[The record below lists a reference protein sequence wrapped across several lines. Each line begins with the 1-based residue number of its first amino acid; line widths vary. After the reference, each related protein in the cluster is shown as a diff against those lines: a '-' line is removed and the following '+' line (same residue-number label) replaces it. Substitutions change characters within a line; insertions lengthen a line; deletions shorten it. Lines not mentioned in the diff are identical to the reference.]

1 MLETDFNYL
10 YQDLVTLDY
19 ILKESEEKLFII
31 LSK

>member
-1 MLETDFNYL
+1 MLETDFNDL